1 MTMTDDNT
9 ETKEG
14 KVLAIAGPVVDVEFP
29 RGSLPEINTFVEMD
43 AELEGE
49 KVTIGGEVA
58 QQITKWVQDALHQ
71 KVQEQPHQLIVKLN
85 AKIEQNHDELR
96 LSLVEAMQSKWM
108 RQSAAFLPESVQTA
122 LRDQ

>member
-9 ETKEG
+9 ETKDG

-49 KVTIGGEVA
+49 RVTIGGEVA
-58 QQITKWVQDALHQ
+58 QQIGEG
-71 KVQEQPHQLIVKLN
+71 KVRVICMKATDGLTRGATVRNTGRGIPDPVGDNVLAHIIKVL
-85 AKIEQNHDELR
+85 
-96 LSLVEAMQSKWM
+96 
-108 RQSAAFLPESVQTA
+108 
-122 LRDQ
+122 